1 MPAAPR
7 TSTRVLVVQDEAI
20 ARELLVRL
28 LRMGG
33 YEVLSA
39 DTGERAFVIM
49 REWRGRID
57 CLFTEIKLP
66 GLVDGWIVGDEF
78 QLLNPLRPVVY
89 ADADPPRRMPDAA
102 FVRKP
107 FSSLDVLERVRAMTE
122 PALAADPPAKPEPP
136 AALMAS

>member
-57 CLFTEIKLP
+57 CLFTEIKLR

-78 QLLNPLRPVVY
+78 QLLNPLQPIVY
-89 ADADPPRRMPDAA
+89 ADADPARRMPDAA

-107 FSSLDVLERVRAMTE
+107 FSPLTCWS
-122 PALAADPPAKPEPP
+122 
-136 AALMAS
+136 ASGP